1 MRSRNADVF
10 SIASGRRPGGVRHA
24 TICAALAAALLAT
37 AVCLTSLAGYCRA
50 TDTEQRDFAIFVDGK
65 EVGQSSV
72 KLVQQEDG
80 SAYLNATVNVQVRAL
95 LKYTLAIKAQ
105 EWWKG
110 GRLVG
115 LKTSTDENGKKTE
128 VLVADGNNNQLKLRV
143 NTQERWCAT
152 MSGQAA
158 SGNSPTRAITT
169 SRCPCSTWTPARI
182 TSPSCNSSARSA
194 QGRRGSA
201 QVLPLPRH
209 RRIIPD
215 RALVRSVPPP
225 GSSGVH
231 RTRASHHRHA
241 HRRSPLSAR
250 LHRGRQ
256 AASPVRSRG
265 IPHVRS

>member
-1 MRSRNADVF
+1 MRRSA
-10 SIASGRRPGGVRHA
+10 RR
-24 TICAALAAALLAT
+24 LAAALLAT
-37 AVCLTSLAGYCRA
+37 AVCLTSLAGTARA

-143 NTQERWCAT
+143 NTQER
-152 MSGQAA
+152 
-158 SGNSPTRAITT
+158 
-169 SRCPCSTWTPARI
+169 
-182 TSPSCNSSARSA
+182 
-194 QGRRGSA
+194 
-201 QVLPLPRH
+201 
-209 RRIIPD
+209 
-215 RALVRSVPPP
+215 LVRNDVWTSSFWKLADARYHNKQVPVLDVDTGKDYVAQLQFVGTDQLKVGADLHKCYHFRVTG
-225 GSSGVH
+225 GSYPIELWFDQYHRLVRQEFTERGH
-231 RTRASHHRHA
+231 RTIVMLTGV
-241 HRRSPLSAR
+241 RR
-250 LHRGRQ
+250 
-256 AASPVRSRG
+256 
-265 IPHVRS
+265 